1 MIFQHY
7 KYASKL
13 NKILWNI
20 CIFWI
25 ECHIVCNF
33 SICSPTE
40 EKLASKSR
48 SLTCN
53 ELENCVNEPKK
64 LYAEFWVSQRTSELP
79 KMIGVIGVVQRN
91 ILSSS
96 QGFLPCGPVI
106 QRADN
111 AVQQKIHYPVDK
123 H

>member
-1 MIFQHY
+1 M
-7 KYASKL
+7 
-13 NKILWNI
+13 
-20 CIFWI
+20 
-25 ECHIVCNF
+25 CNF

-96 QGFLPCGPVI
+96 QGFLPWGPVI

-111 AVQQKIHYPVDK
+111 AVIVKKSSPKNLSADSRPTVYRQVKK
-123 H
+123 KEKLC